1 MRVSLR
7 QGGVGCLFFGGVEG
21 GRGLDAQP
29 NHHSKPGNNRGPDK
43 YNVSKYGK
51 F

>member
-1 MRVSLR
+1 MPGR
-7 QGGVGCLFFGGVEG
+7 GGVSIFCKGWWRGVG
-21 GRGLDAQP
+21 GLDAQP
-29 NHHSKPGNNRGPDK
+29 NHHSKPRNNRGPDK